1 LKISAARAF
10 VNGQITPATI
20 EIEGPRIVDV
30 TNEIESGSD
39 IRIAD
44 GEGVLTPG
52 LIDLQ
57 INGGFGIDF
66 QQTDS
71 EGFQAFRK
79 EIIKTGVTG
88 FFPTLITASQKN
100 LLRQLAQIE
109 LASDKGISDM
119 LGVHLEGPYIS
130 KAARGTH
137 EEKQIREINLAEI
150 KELLVEKKVKILTL
164 APELAN
170 SQGAISYLVGQ
181 GVLVSLGHSMATS
194 EQTEAAVASGA
205 QMITHIFNAQS
216 GVHHREGGLALQGL
230 INSKLYL
237 GTIADLHHLSAEIL
251 KLIFQSAADR
261 AILVS
266 DAMTAL
272 GMPEGD
278 YDLGDQVIEVKKNE
292 PPKRKDGVIAGSA
305 VRLDQSIKNVIDC
318 GIPAELAIAAATST
332 PAKAL
337 GLNDRGEIKK
347 GLRADLALLSESG
360 LTSRVWHLGEEVDFD

>member
-1 LKISAARAF
+1 MKISAARAF

-100 LLRQLAQIE
+100 LLQQLAQIE
-109 LASDKGISDM
+109 LASDKGISDV

-130 KAARGTH
+130 KAACGTH

-150 KELLVEKKVKILTL
+150 KELVVEKKVKILTL
-164 APELAN
+164 AQN
-170 SQGAISYLVGQ
+170 
-181 GVLVSLGHSMATS
+181 
-194 EQTEAAVASGA
+194 
-205 QMITHIFNAQS
+205 
-216 GVHHREGGLALQGL
+216 
-230 INSKLYL
+230 
-237 GTIADLHHLSAEIL
+237 
-251 KLIFQSAADR
+251 
-261 AILVS
+261 
-266 DAMTAL
+266 
-272 GMPEGD
+272 
-278 YDLGDQVIEVKKNE
+278 
-292 PPKRKDGVIAGSA
+292 
-305 VRLDQSIKNVIDC
+305 
-318 GIPAELAIAAATST
+318 
-332 PAKAL
+332 
-337 GLNDRGEIKK
+337 
-347 GLRADLALLSESG
+347 
-360 LTSRVWHLGEEVDFD
+360 

>member
-1 LKISAARAF
+1 MKIAAARAF

-20 EIEGPRIVDV
+20 EIDGPRIRNV

-39 IRIAD
+39 IRISD
-44 GEGVLTPG
+44 GDGILTPG
-52 LIDLQ
+52 LIDVQ

-71 EGFQAFRK
+71 SGFRAFRK

-88 FFPTLITASQKN
+88 FYPTLITASHRN
-100 LLRQLAQIE
+100 LLRQLKQIDI
-109 LASDKGISDM
+109 ASDQGVADV
-119 LGVHLEGPYIS
+119 LGAHLEGPYIS
-130 KAARGTH
+130 KVARGTH
-137 EEKQIREINLAEI
+137 EEKQIREVNLEEI
-150 KELLVEKKVKILTL
+150 RELISTKKVKIITL

-170 SQGAISYLVGQ
+170 SQEAILFLVGE

-194 EQTEAAVASGA
+194 EQTEVAVASGA

-237 GTIADLHHLSAEIL
+237 GAIADLHHLSSEVL
-251 KLIFQSAADR
+251 KLIFQSAAER
-261 AILVS
+261 TILVT

-272 GMPEGD
+272 GMPEGQ
-278 YDLGDQVIEVKKNE
+278 YDLGEQVIEVKKNS
-292 PPKRKDGVIAGSA
+292 PPRRKDGVIAGSA
-305 VRLDQSIKNVIDC
+305 IRLDQSIKNVIDC
-318 GIPAELAIAAATST
+318 RIPAEIAIAAATSI

-337 GLNDRGEIKK
+337 GLTDRGEIRE
-347 GLRADLALLSESG
+347 GLRADFALLSESG
-360 LTSRVWHLGEEVDFD
+360 LVSRVWHLGEEVILD